1 MRAVDE
7 RLQMLPDKP
16 QFNAPR
22 QVPFKPKP
30 LPNDIK
36 KNYEELSALL
46 TLQIKQAKLLKLRNQ
61 NR

>member
-1 MRAVDE
+1 MYPV
-7 RLQMLPDKP
+7 KP
-16 QFNAPR
+16 QFNSSR

-61 NR
+61 NK